1 MQFIYRYLG
10 KGMINI
16 RWMGLNSKNTS
27 SLNIK
32 ILIVSGIRR
41 TTTQLLLIIIFGYIL
56 VIYGNDHTNSLVGG
70 FNHLEKY

>member
-1 MQFIYRYLG
+1 M
-10 KGMINI
+10 
-16 RWMGLNSKNTS
+16 NSKNTS

-56 VIYGNDHTNSLVGG
+56 VIYGNDHKIGRASCRERV
-70 FNHLEKY
+70 